1 MERVKSESLTTTES
15 GARTRVTVNPIQRRQ
30 FLRQTAT
37 GIAAAACWSAAP
49 TVLGADPLGL
59 PIGVQLYAVKD
70 ELHENFFG
78 TLKRVAII
86 GYKEVE
92 TYEFGDKSASEW
104 RQAFDGLG
112 MRCPSAHCIQIDDT
126 EDKLKR
132 TMDFCGELG
141 VKYAIC
147 ASPRLKDPARLHAA
161 GSSGAAIHDLMTL
174 DDWKWNAEQLNRIGE
189 TAKKSGLQLGY
200 HNHNGEFAEYG
211 GVVAYDELVRLT
223 DPKLVTFEMDC
234 GWVAA
239 AGADPVKY
247 LQKYPRRIQLLHIKD
262 QRAGNKP
269 TTGKGAGPTTEVGRG
284 TIDWKGLFTAAKQ
297 ADVKHYFVEQEPPYN
312 EMPPLD
318 ALRVS
323 YNFLHDLKV

>member
-1 MERVKSESLTTTES
+1 MERIKVESLTKTE
-15 GARTRVTVNPIQRRQ
+15 AKTQAAANPIQRRQ
-30 FLRQTAT
+30 FLKQTAT
-37 GIAAAACWSAAP
+37 GIAAVAFWTAGATP
-49 TVLGADPLGL
+49 LEADPLGL

-70 ELHENFFG
+70 ELHENFFA
-78 TLKRVAII
+78 TLKQVALI

-104 RQAFDGLG
+104 RQAFDRLG
-112 MRCPSAHCIQIDDT
+112 MHCPSAHCIQMDDA

-132 TMDFCGELG
+132 TIDFCAELG
-141 VKYAIC
+141 VQYAIC
-147 ASPRLKDPARLHAA
+147 ASPRLKDPSRLHAA
-161 GSSGAAIHDLMTL
+161 GGSGAAIHDLMTL
-174 DDWKWNAEQLNRIGE
+174 DDWKWNAERLNQIGAI
-189 TAKKSGLQLGY
+189 TKKSALQLGY
-200 HNHNGEFAEYG
+200 HNHNWEFTDFD
-211 GVVAYDELVRLT
+211 GVRAYDELMRLT

-239 AGADPVKY
+239 AGHQPVRY
-247 LQKYPRRIQLLHIKD
+247 LQKYPSRIQLLHIKD
-262 QRAGNKP
+262 QKAGYKG
-269 TTGKGAGPTTEVGRG
+269 TTGKDPGPTTEVGHG
-284 TIDWKGLFTAAKQ
+284 TIDWKRLFTAAKQ